1 MLTSQGPSQ
10 SDLIAQAQ
18 QERERAQL
26 AEVLRL
32 GLMLGLARL
41 AEPQRQTLAETL
53 NRTQIEGP
61 QSCPGCGHARGAK
74 REAARP

>member
-32 GLMLGLARL
+32 GLMLGLRLGLARL
-41 AEPQRQTLAETL
+41 AEAPRQTLAETL
-53 NRTQIEGP
+53 NLTQIEGP
-61 QSCPGCGHARGAK
+61 QSCP
-74 REAARP
+74 

>member
-32 GLMLGLARL
+32 GLMLGLRLGLARL
-41 AEPQRQTLAETL
+41 AEPPRQTLAETL

-61 QSCPGCGHARGAK
+61 QSCP
-74 REAARP
+74 